1 LALWVLGIIITA
13 GRNIKVLECVVSCE
27 ISEVLM
33 IMDQSLRGLYGSV
46 NGLKLSNE
54 TQSASSVQ
62 DLVNAFKL
70 DNNCVNQNYVN
81 STRVPPDSTLSNSV
95 LSASMSQEGDSHEDF
110 DFSDVVLKYI
120 SQMLMEEEM
129 EDKTCMFQESS
140 AALLA
145 AEQSLYELI
154 G

>member
-1 LALWVLGIIITA
+1 
-13 GRNIKVLECVVSCE
+13 
-27 ISEVLM
+27 
-33 IMDQSLRGLYGSV
+33 MDQ
-46 NGLKLSNE
+46 N
-54 TQSASSVQ
+54 
-62 DLVNAFKL
+62 LVNVFKSE
-70 DNNCVNQNYVN
+70 NNCVNQNYVN
-81 STRVPPDSTLSNSV
+81 IPHLPPDSTFNQPVVSP
-95 LSASMSQEGDSHEDF
+95 SMSQEVDSHEYF